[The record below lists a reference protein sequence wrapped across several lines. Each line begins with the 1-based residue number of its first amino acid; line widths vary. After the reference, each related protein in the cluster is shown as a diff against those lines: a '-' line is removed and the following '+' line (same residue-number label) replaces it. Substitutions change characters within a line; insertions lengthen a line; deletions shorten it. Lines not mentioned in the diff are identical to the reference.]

1 MAEGLVY
8 EGVQAEPME
17 FSGGSAAQ
25 SSLLHCFDE
34 LLGVKH
40 EKKSGE
46 TEQLH
51 FSTHCYILFLI
62 NVSVD
67 MQQILLPMLI

>member
-1 MAEGLVY
+1 MLRWKDNSCMPKGLVY

-17 FSGGSAAQ
+17 YSGGSAAQ

-40 EKKSGE
+40 EAQSGKVAVF
-46 TEQLH
+46 T
-51 FSTHCYILFLI
+51 FTDY
-62 NVSVD
+62 NSVRE
-67 MQQILLPMLI
+67 I

>member
-40 EKKSGE
+40 EEKSGE
-46 TEQLH
+46 RDHPLNV
-51 FSTHCYILFLI
+51 TH
-62 NVSVD
+62 
-67 MQQILLPMLI
+67 